1 MATVS
6 RMGAFPLRKR
16 ARWTLKNDDSYT
28 LEAQNRAGR
37 TPARIPVP
45 HSTVRFAPSPL
56 SRRSPGGLVFWF
68 SLVRNT
74 SPPLSAVTEGRR
86 RGRAGW
92 RGGGVAGWRGGW
104 LGWLGWVG
112 RLGWL
117 VGLARAIGFDS
128 LGA

>member
-1 MATVS
+1 
-6 RMGAFPLRKR
+6 MGAFPLRKGR
-16 ARWTLKNDDSYT
+16 GGEYKSDDSIT

-37 TPARIPVP
+37 TPARFRVL

-86 RGRAGW
+86 RG
-92 RGGGVAGWRGGW
+92 
-104 LGWLGWVG
+104 
-112 RLGWL
+112 
-117 VGLARAIGFDS
+117 
-128 LGA
+128 

>member
-37 TPARIPVP
+37 PPPPFPVL

-74 SPPLSAVTEGRR
+74 SPPPLGGDGGQA
-86 RGRAGW
+86 AGES
-92 RGGGVAGWRGGW
+92 GLA
-104 LGWLGWVG
+104 
-112 RLGWL
+112 GWL
-117 VGLARAIGFDS
+117 VGHGEQAEGIGWLAG
-128 LGA
+128 